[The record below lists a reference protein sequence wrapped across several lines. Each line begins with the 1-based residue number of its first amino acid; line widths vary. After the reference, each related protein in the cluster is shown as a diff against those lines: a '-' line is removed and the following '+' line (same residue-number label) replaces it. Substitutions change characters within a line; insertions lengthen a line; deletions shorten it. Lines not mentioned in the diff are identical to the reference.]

1 MITGE
6 KEQFL
11 AFLTTF
17 NQGFSSTWN
26 QESVFGRND
35 DIATFQGTK
44 RSLSIAWDVPSI
56 NDREAQ
62 GNLDRCSNL
71 IQMLYPFYS
80 QGQSNA
86 GGVTVSSNALSLSK
100 APLVRIKFANLV
112 SSANGER
119 GLLGYITS
127 LSWNPVL
134 EMGMFATPGKFF
146 PKVITISI
154 EFTPLHEHTLGT
166 STSGTPFGGAA
177 KFPFKG

>member
-1 MITGE
+1 MTKFYTKNNNTPASYGMREKAILEFESMITGE

-17 NQGFSSTWN
+17 NQGFNSTWN

-56 NDREAQ
+56 NDTEAQ

-80 QGQSNA
+80 QQQSNT

-112 SSANGER
+112 SSAD
-119 GLLGYITS
+119 
-127 LSWNPVL
+127 
-134 EMGMFATPGKFF
+134 
-146 PKVITISI
+146 
-154 EFTPLHEHTLGT
+154 
-166 STSGTPFGGAA
+166 
-177 KFPFKG
+177 